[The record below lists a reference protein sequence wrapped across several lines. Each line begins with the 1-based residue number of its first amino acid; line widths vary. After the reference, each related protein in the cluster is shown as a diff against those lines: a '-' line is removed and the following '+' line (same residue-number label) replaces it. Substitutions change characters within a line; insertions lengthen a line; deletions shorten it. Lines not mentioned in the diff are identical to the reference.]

1 MKTSIPKVL
10 QPMCG
15 RSLLEHAIAAA
26 RGLDPSHLVVVVR
39 HERDKVAAHAL
50 AFDPDVVVADQDD
63 VKGTGRAVWCALR
76 ELPAD
81 LEGPVLVMAGDT
93 PLLSADVLAGLL
105 AEHEGSAVTVLTASV
120 PDAAGYGRILRDE
133 AGEIRGIVEHG
144 DATAEQRDIGEINT
158 STYVFDAAFLRG
170 AIADLD
176 AANAQGELYLTDV
189 VAAAAP
195 GGRHCRGLRGL
206 LGGGQDGRA
215 RRVGDGMACAP
226 GGLGRGL
233 GPSLGREESVAG
245 RRRRAGGRGRD
256 RNGRRG

>member
-1 MKTSIPKVL
+1 MNTTRPAAVVVLAAGQGTRMKTSIPKVL

-26 RGLDPSHLVVVVR
+26 RGLGPSHLVVVVR

-105 AEHEGSAVTVLTASV
+105 AGGTAVA
-120 PDAAGYGRILRDE
+120 
-133 AGEIRGIVEHG
+133 
-144 DATAEQRDIGEINT
+144 
-158 STYVFDAAFLRG
+158 
-170 AIADLD
+170 
-176 AANAQGELYLTDV
+176 
-189 VAAAAP
+189 
-195 GGRHCRGLRGL
+195 
-206 LGGGQDGRA
+206 
-215 RRVGDGMACAP
+215 
-226 GGLGRGL
+226 
-233 GPSLGREESVAG
+233 
-245 RRRRAGGRGRD
+245 RRRRGRAARAC
-256 RNGRRG
+256 RWRSPRSSR